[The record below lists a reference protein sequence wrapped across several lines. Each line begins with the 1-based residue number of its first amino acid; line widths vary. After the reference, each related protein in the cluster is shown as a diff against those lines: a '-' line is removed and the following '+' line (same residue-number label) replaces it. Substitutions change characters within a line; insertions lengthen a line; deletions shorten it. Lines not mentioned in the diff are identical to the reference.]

1 MNFEHVW
8 KVSSLCMNECFAPCH
23 DAPCLCKNCTEIH
36 IVQIQFWYIHMNF
49 EYIWK
54 VSPLCM
60 NECFTAC
67 LCKLQ
72 SRDKCRLFTHTV
84 HAGIYVCT
92 LSPKE
97 KLSAVCSA
105 KKLRWSL
112 FSICLFHPHRPLLHS
127 VAAVSTALRTGCHVK
142 LLQCCHARRFFA
154 TFYLLGLMVTKVMR
168 EF

>member
-1 MNFEHVW
+1 MLHA
-8 KVSSLCMNECFAPCH
+8 CARTAQRYIC
-23 DAPCLCKNCTEIH
+23 
-36 IVQIQFWYIHMNF
+36 IVQIQFWYIHMDF

-84 HAGIYVCT
+84 CTCRHLCT

-112 FSICLFHPHRPLLHS
+112 FSICLFHPHRPLLYS

-142 LLQCCHARRFFA
+142 LLQCCHARRFLPHF
-154 TFYLLGLMVTKVMR
+154 TFWVSWWLRSWENFRFGI
-168 EF
+168 F